1 MSAVRIWFCI
11 WSVWSVWMELSMSP
25 LSLPERVWLLF
36 LWTIALPSVIW
47 PLKPVE
53 RTVFSLWM
61 IRRWNILRLILRRN
75 IISMRQMRMRS
86 MTESSRLT
94 FLPLSPQWLFP
105 ICRKIP
111 MKSAALI
118 RLLLIRRSSV
128 PVPTADFPI
137 SRWLLRL
144 PREERL
150 RKTFVASW
158 FLPPRRFIWRLWRR
172 AILRI

>member
-1 MSAVRIWFCI
+1 
-11 WSVWSVWMELSMSP
+11 MSP

-47 PLKPVE
+47 PSKPVE
-53 RTVFSLWM
+53 RTAFSLWM
-61 IRRWNILRLILRRN
+61 KRLWNILRLIPIRNTIFTRR
-75 IISMRQMRMRS
+75 MRMRS
-86 MTESSRLT
+86 MIESSRLT

-105 ICRKIP
+105 IYRKIP
-111 MKSAALI
+111 MKSVALT

-150 RKTFVASW
+150 RKTFVAS
-158 FLPPRRFIWRLWRR
+158 
-172 AILRI
+172 